1 VDSALELQRAFESGG
16 SVGGPEFVKS
26 VAGPC
31 PWTRIMPT
39 GGVENDEASL
49 KEWFGAGVACVGM
62 GSNLITKAL
71 LDKQDYAGIE
81 ANVRATIALIRSI
94 RGK

>member
-1 VDSALELQRAFESGG
+1 ML
-16 SVGGPEFVKS
+16 
-26 VAGPC
+26 GPC

-39 GGVENDEASL
+39 GGVENTEASL
-49 KEWFGAGVACVGM
+49 SAWFKAGVACVGM

-71 LDKQDYAGIE
+71 LDQHDYAGME
-81 ANVRATIALIRSI
+81 ASVRATLALVRTL